1 MTLNSTE
8 NLFDAVFSRENLNA
22 AWKRVRSNKGA
33 AGIDG
38 ITLDGFVAYFKDIG

>member
-1 MTLNSTE
+1 MTLSSHE
-8 NLFDAVFSRENLNA
+8 NLFDAVLSRGNLNA

-38 ITLDGFVAYFKDIG
+38 ITIDDEPVTDSV